1 MSQPVVYIGF
11 STVDRTA
18 PPWTYQDVELVKR
31 DLLNTFNT
39 PRGERV
45 MRPTYGTII
54 YDLLM
59 DPFDDVTRDG
69 IVEDVTNIIEQE
81 PRVELVSLDVN
92 ELDQTMRVDVTLN
105 FIPQNVTDV
114 LFIEYDRRNQEQI

>member
-31 DLLNTFNT
+31 DLLNTLNT
-39 PRGERV
+39 YRGERV
-45 MRPTYGTII
+45 MRPDYGTII

-59 DPFDDVTRDG
+59 NPFDEVTRNEM
-69 IVEDVTNIIEQE
+69 IEDVIRIIEDE
-81 PRVELVSLDVN
+81 PRAQLVSIDVS
-92 ELDQTMRVDVTLN
+92 ELDQTIRIDAVLN
-105 FIPQNVTDV
+105 FIPQNVTEA
-114 LFIEYDRRNQEQI
+114 LFIEYDRRNQEQV

>member
-18 PPWTYQDVELVKR
+18 LPWTYQDVELVKR

-39 PRGERV
+39 RRGERV
-45 MRPTYGTII
+45 MRPNYGTII

-59 DPFDDVTRDG
+59 NPFDEITRTSILDDVTR
-69 IVEDVTNIIEQE
+69 IIEEE
-81 PRVELVSLDVN
+81 PRAELVSLDVN
-92 ELDQTMRVDVTLN
+92 ELDQTIRVDAVLN
-105 FIPQNVTDV
+105 FRPQNITEL
-114 LFIEYDRRNQEQI
+114 LFIEYDRRNQEQL